1 MLTRI
6 VLLLLLLCI
15 RKPVLEKL
23 LMPQP
28 QSSPLAPYQTNFAK
42 KMQSHRK
49 THCPQCLRT
58 FFSFQ
63 RKRCELT
70 GACEKQS
77 KRLRLLWVMYLDS
90 W

>member
-6 VLLLLLLCI
+6 VLLLLLCI

-42 KMQSHRK
+42 KCK
-49 THCPQCLRT
+49 VI
-58 FFSFQ
+58 
-63 RKRCELT
+63 
-70 GACEKQS
+70 G
-77 KRLRLLWVMYLDS
+77 RLIVPS
-90 W
+90 A